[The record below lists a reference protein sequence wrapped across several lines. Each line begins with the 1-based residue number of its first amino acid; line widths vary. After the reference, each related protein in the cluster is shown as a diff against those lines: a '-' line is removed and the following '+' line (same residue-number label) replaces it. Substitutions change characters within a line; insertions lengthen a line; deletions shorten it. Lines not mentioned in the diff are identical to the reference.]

1 MKLRQLAAGV
11 VLTAVATVGGVGIA
25 YAADTPGTNGPATVT
40 TATPHGR
47 DFCAKAEKRL
57 PKLEQRRDQS
67 QRRIDMLKDAIVKA
81 RAHHRDELVK
91 KLEARL
97 DKTQKRHDKVV
108 DLINKIHARCGDGH

>member
-11 VLTAVATVGGVGIA
+11 VLTAVATVGGVGVA
-25 YAADTPGTNGPATVT
+25 YADTPGTSGPATVT
-40 TATPHGR
+40 TAKPHGDR
-47 DFCAKAEKRL
+47 CAKAEKRL

-67 QRRIDMLKDAIVKA
+67 QHRIDKLKDAIVKA